1 MATEKLK
8 ETDYQALAEFRYQ
21 IRCFL
26 RFSEQAARALG
37 LEPQQHQVLLAIK
50 GLSPERAATIGVIAE
65 RMQLAHHSIVEMV
78 DRLEEREFVCRR
90 RNETDRRQVTVE
102 LTTAGQEILA
112 KLSLPHLK
120 EMGTIGPA
128 LVEVLNR
135 FVQKS
140 GFSER
145 KLRLIKNRSAGRQNN
160 G

>member
-1 MATEKLK
+1 MAAEKLK
-8 ETDYQALAEFRYQ
+8 DADYQALAEFRYQ

-50 GLSPERAATIGVIAE
+50 GLSPERPATIGVIAE

-78 DRLEEREFVCRR
+78 DRLEDGGLVCRR

>member
-78 DRLEEREFVCRR
+78 DRLEDGGLVCRH

-102 LTTAGQEILA
+102 LTAAGQDILA

-145 KLRLIKNRSAGRQNN
+145 KLRLIKNRWAGRQNN

>member
-1 MATEKLK
+1 MAAEKLK
-8 ETDYQALAEFRYQ
+8 DADYQALAEFRYQ

-50 GLSPERAATIGVIAE
+50 GLSPERPATIGVIAE

-78 DRLEEREFVCRR
+78 DRLEDGGLVCRR

-120 EMGTIGPA
+120 EMGSIGPA

-145 KLRLIKNRSAGRQNN
+145 KLRLIKNVSAGRQNN